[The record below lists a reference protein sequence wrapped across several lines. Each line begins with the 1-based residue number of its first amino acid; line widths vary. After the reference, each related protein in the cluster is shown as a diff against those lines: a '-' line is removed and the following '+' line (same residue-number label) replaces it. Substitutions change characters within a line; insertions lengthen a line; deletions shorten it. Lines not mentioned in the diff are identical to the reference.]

1 MTAES
6 IEQAQRIALSTA
18 LATLDLED
26 VGHATI
32 RVEGP
37 EGVGELGASAADVF
51 EGESIAMP
59 HGRVFGGQV
68 LAQALVAAGRTILP
82 EMPHRM
88 PHSLHAYFM
97 RPGDSS
103 LPIRFAVERMRDG
116 RSFSTRR
123 VHALQHGRP
132 ILSMTASFQDPSDGL
147 DHHLTMPDVPYPED
161 LGSVSDKYAGIDHPR
176 AQYIA
181 SRPVDHRYVDGD
193 IMVVPAPDLD
203 GRQRVW
209 FRTVAQLP
217 HDQLTRCAVL
227 AFASDYTPIDTMLR
241 AHGLTWAQPGLTAAT
256 IDHTIWFHRP
266 VDPGEWLLY
275 DQESPST
282 RSGRG
287 LMVGKVFTEDGTL
300 VATIA
305 QEAMVRIKQRDAGTA
320 PGGSSSK

>member
-1 MTAES
+1 MAAES
-6 IEQAQRIALSTA
+6 IESAQRTHLSTA
-18 LATLDLED
+18 LAALDLEE

-37 EGVGELGASAADVF
+37 EGVGELGATSADVF

-68 LAQALVAAGRTILP
+68 LAQALVAAGRTVLP

-147 DHHLTMPDVPYPED
+147 DHQAPFPDVPAPEE
-161 LGSVSDKYAGIDHPR
+161 LQSVADKFSGVDHPR
-176 AQYIA
+176 AQYVA

-193 IMVVPAPDLD
+193 IMMAPAPAQE
-203 GRQRVW
+203 GHQRVW

-227 AFASDYTPIDTMLR
+227 AFASDYTPIDSMLR
-241 AHGLTWAQPGLTAAT
+241 AHGLTWSEPGLTPAT

-266 VDPGEWLLY
+266 VDPGAWLLY

-287 LMVGKVFTEDGTL
+287 LTIGKVFDEDGVL

-305 QEAMVRIKQRDAGTA
+305 QEAMIRIKKR
-320 PGGSSSK
+320 

>member
-1 MTAES
+1 MAEDS
-6 IEQAQRIALSTA
+6 VEQAQRINLSTA
-18 LATLDLED
+18 LATLELQE

-32 RVEGP
+32 RVEGAD
-37 EGVGELGASAADVF
+37 GVGELGASSADVF

-68 LAQALVAAGRTILP
+68 LAQALMAAGRTVLP

-97 RPGDSS
+97 RPGDSD

-147 DHHLTMPDVPYPED
+147 DHQVAAPDVPSPDD
-161 LGSVSDKYAGIDHPR
+161 LESIGDSYSAIDHPR
-176 AQYIA
+176 AKYVA
-181 SRPVDHRYVDGD
+181 TRPVDHRYVDGD
-193 IMVVPAPDLD
+193 IMMAPAPEQD
-203 GRQRVW
+203 GHQRVW
-209 FRTVAQLP
+209 FRTIAQLP

-227 AFASDYTPIDTMLR
+227 AFASDYTPIDSMLR
-241 AHGLTWAQPGLTAAT
+241 AHGLTWSEPGLTPAT

-266 VDPGEWLLY
+266 VDPGAWLLY

-287 LMVGKVFTEDGTL
+287 LMVGKVFTEEGVL

-305 QEAMVRIKQRDAGTA
+305 QEAMVRIKPVG
-320 PGGSSSK
+320 

>member
-1 MTAES
+1 MADES
-6 IEQAQRIALSTA
+6 IEHAQRVALSTA
-18 LATLDLED
+18 LSTLDLVE

-37 EGVGELGASAADVF
+37 EGVGELGASSADVY

-68 LAQALVAAGRTILP
+68 LAQALVAAGRTVNDEL
-82 EMPHRM
+82 PHRM

-103 LPIRFAVERMRDG
+103 LPIRFAVEQMRDG

-147 DHHLTMPDVPYPED
+147 DHHLPMPDVPGPDE
-161 LGSVSDKYAGIDHPR
+161 LVSVSDKYAGVDHPR
-176 AQYIA
+176 AKYITT
-181 SRPVDHRYVDGD
+181 RPVDHRYVDDD
-193 IMVVPAPDLD
+193 ILAVPAPDHE

-209 FRTVAQLP
+209 FRAVAQLP

-227 AFASDYTPIDTMLR
+227 AFASDYTPIDVMLR
-241 AHGLTWAQPGLTAAT
+241 AHGLSWTQPGLTPAT

-275 DQESPST
+275 EQESPSA

-287 LMVGKVFTEDGTL
+287 LMVGKVYTEAGVL

-305 QEAMVRIKQRDAGTA
+305 QEAMVRIKQRPAAQTAG
-320 PGGSSSK
+320 P

>member
-1 MTAES
+1 MAEES
-6 IEQAQRIALSTA
+6 IEHAQRVSLSTA
-18 LATLDLED
+18 LAALELQE
-26 VGHATI
+26 VGTATI
-32 RVEGP
+32 RVEGTNGT
-37 EGVGELGASAADVF
+37 EGVEALGVSSADVF

-68 LAQALVAAGRTILP
+68 LAQSLMAAGRTVLP
-82 EMPHRM
+82 ELPHRL

-103 LPIRFAVERMRDG
+103 MPIRFAVERMRDG

-147 DHHLTMPDVPYPED
+147 DHQLDAPDVPPPAS
-161 LGSVSDKYAGIDHPR
+161 LQSVAEKFAAIDHPR

-181 SRPVDHRYVDGD
+181 TRPVDHRYVDGD
-193 IMVVPAPDLD
+193 ITMVPAPSRE

-209 FRTVAQLP
+209 FRTVTELP

-227 AFASDYTPIDTMLR
+227 AFASDYSPIDSMLR
-241 AHGLTWAQPGLTAAT
+241 AHGLGWSEPGLRAAT

-266 VDPGEWLLY
+266 VDPGSWLLY

-287 LMVGKVFTEDGTL
+287 LMVGKVFDEQGVL

-305 QEAMVRIKQRDAGTA
+305 QEAMVRIKN
-320 PGGSSSK
+320 P

>member
-1 MTAES
+1 MAPES
-6 IEQAQRIALSTA
+6 IEHDQMVALSTA
-18 LATLDLED
+18 LAALELDE
-26 VGHATI
+26 VGTATI
-32 RVEGP
+32 KVEGP
-37 EGVGELGASAADVF
+37 EGVGSLGDSSADVF

-68 LAQALVAAGRTILP
+68 LAQALMAAGRTVLP
-82 EMPHRM
+82 ELPHRM

-97 RPGDSS
+97 RPGDSN

-132 ILSMTASFQDPSDGL
+132 ILSMTASFQDPSGGL
-147 DHHLTMPDVPYPED
+147 EHALPAPDVPHPED
-161 LGSVSDKYAGIDHPR
+161 LPSVSEVYGAMDHPR
-176 AQYIA
+176 AEYIA
-181 SRPVDHRYVDGD
+181 RRPVDHRYVDGD
-193 IMVVPAPDLD
+193 IIIRPAESLD

-209 FRTVAQLP
+209 FRTVAELP

-227 AFASDYTPIDTMLR
+227 AFASDYSPIDPMLR
-241 AHGLTWAQPGLTAAT
+241 AHGLSWSEPGLRAAT

-266 VDPGEWLLY
+266 VDPGSWMLY

-287 LMVGKVFTEDGTL
+287 LMLGKVFDEGGLL

-305 QEAMVRIKQRDAGTA
+305 QEAMVRVKPPQ
-320 PGGSSSK
+320 PGDTV

>member
-1 MTAES
+1 MAEDS
-6 IEQAQRIALSTA
+6 VEQAQRINLSTA
-18 LATLDLED
+18 LATLELQE

-32 RVEGP
+32 RVEGAD
-37 EGVGELGASAADVF
+37 GVGELGASSADVF

-68 LAQALVAAGRTILP
+68 LAQALMAAGRTVLP

-97 RPGDSS
+97 RPGDSD

-147 DHHLTMPDVPYPED
+147 DHQVAAPDVPFPDD
-161 LGSVSDKYAGIDHPR
+161 LESIGDSYGAIDHPR
-176 AQYIA
+176 AKYVA
-181 SRPVDHRYVDGD
+181 TRPVDHRYVDGD
-193 IMVVPAPDLD
+193 IMMAPAPEQD
-203 GRQRVW
+203 GHQRVW
-209 FRTVAQLP
+209 FRTIAQLP

-227 AFASDYTPIDTMLR
+227 AFASDYTPIDSMLR
-241 AHGLTWAQPGLTAAT
+241 AHGLTWSEPGLTPAT

-266 VDPGEWLLY
+266 VDPGAWLLY

-287 LMVGKVFTEDGTL
+287 LMVGKVFTEEGVL

-305 QEAMVRIKQRDAGTA
+305 QEAMVRIKPVG
-320 PGGSSSK
+320 

>member
-1 MTAES
+1 MAADS
-6 IEQAQRIALSTA
+6 VEQAQRINLSTA
-18 LATLDLED
+18 LATLELQE

-32 RVEGP
+32 RVEGAD
-37 EGVGELGASAADVF
+37 GVGELGASSADVF

-68 LAQALVAAGRTILP
+68 LAQALMAAGRTVLP

-97 RPGDSS
+97 RPGDSD

-147 DHHLTMPDVPYPED
+147 DHQVAAPDVPFPDD
-161 LGSVSDKYAGIDHPR
+161 LESIGDSYGAIDHPR
-176 AQYIA
+176 AKYVA
-181 SRPVDHRYVDGD
+181 TRPVDHRYVDGD
-193 IMVVPAPDLD
+193 IMMAPAPEQD
-203 GRQRVW
+203 GHQRVW
-209 FRTVAQLP
+209 FRTIAQLP

-227 AFASDYTPIDTMLR
+227 AFASDYTPIDSMLR
-241 AHGLTWAQPGLTAAT
+241 AHGLTWSEPGLTPAT

-266 VDPGEWLLY
+266 VDPGAWLLY

-287 LMVGKVFTEDGTL
+287 LMVGKVFTEEGVL

-305 QEAMVRIKQRDAGTA
+305 QEAMVRIKPVG
-320 PGGSSSK
+320 

>member
-1 MTAES
+1 MAADS
-6 IEQAQRIALSTA
+6 VEQAQRINLSTA
-18 LATLDLED
+18 LATLELQE

-32 RVEGP
+32 RVEGAD
-37 EGVGELGASAADVF
+37 GVGELGASSADVF

-68 LAQALVAAGRTILP
+68 LAQALMAAGRTVLP

-97 RPGDSS
+97 RPGDSD

-147 DHHLTMPDVPYPED
+147 DHQVEAPDVPGPDELESIGDSY
-161 LGSVSDKYAGIDHPR
+161 GAIDHPR
-176 AQYIA
+176 AQYVA
-181 SRPVDHRYVDGD
+181 TRPVDPRYVDGD
-193 IMVVPAPDLD
+193 IMMAPAPEQD
-203 GRQRVW
+203 GHQRVW
-209 FRTVAQLP
+209 FRTIAQLP

-227 AFASDYTPIDTMLR
+227 AFASDYTPIDSMLR
-241 AHGLTWAQPGLTAAT
+241 AHGLTWSEPGLTPAT

-266 VDPGEWLLY
+266 VDPGAWLLY

-287 LMVGKVFTEDGTL
+287 LMVGKVFTEEGVL

-305 QEAMVRIKQRDAGTA
+305 QEAMVRIKPVG
-320 PGGSSSK
+320 

>member
-18 LATLDLED
+18 LAALDLEE

-68 LAQALVAAGRTILP
+68 LAQALVAAGRTVLP

-147 DHHLTMPDVPYPED
+147 DHHLPMPEVPYPED
-161 LGSVSDKYAGIDHPR
+161 LELVADAFAQVDHPR
-176 AQYIA
+176 AEYIA

-193 IMVVPAPDLD
+193 VTVVPAPDHE

-241 AHGLTWAQPGLTAAT
+241 AHGLTWAEPGLTAAT

-266 VDPGEWLLY
+266 VDPGAWLLY

-287 LMVGKVFTEDGTL
+287 LMVGKVFNEDGAL

-305 QEAMVRIKQRDAGTA
+305 QEAMVRIKPPRAAGTA
-320 PGGSSSK
+320 

>member
-1 MTAES
+1 MADES
-6 IEQAQRIALSTA
+6 IEQAQRASLGTA
-18 LATLDLED
+18 LAALELRE
-26 VGHATI
+26 VGSATI
-32 RVEGP
+32 RVEEP
-37 EGVGELGASAADVF
+37 DGVEVFAESSADIF
-51 EGESIAMP
+51 EGDSIAMP

-68 LAQALVAAGRTILP
+68 LAQALMAAGRTVLP
-82 EMPHRM
+82 ELPHRM

-147 DHHLTMPDVPYPED
+147 DHQLPAPDVPYAED
-161 LGSVSDKYAGIDHPR
+161 LESVADKYAAIDHPR

-181 SRPVDHRYVDGD
+181 TRPVDHRYVDGD
-193 IMVVPAPDLD
+193 LMVVPAPTRE
-203 GRQRVW
+203 GHQRVW
-209 FRTVAQLP
+209 FRTVAELP
-217 HDQLTRCAVL
+217 HDQLTRCAAL
-227 AFASDYTPIDTMLR
+227 AFASDYTPIDSMLR
-241 AHGLTWAQPGLTAAT
+241 AHGLTWSERGLRAAT

-266 VDPGEWLLY
+266 VNPGAWLLY

-287 LMVGKVFTEDGTL
+287 LMVGKVFNEDGVL

-305 QEAMVRIKQRDAGTA
+305 QEAMIRIKSQD
-320 PGGSSSK
+320 